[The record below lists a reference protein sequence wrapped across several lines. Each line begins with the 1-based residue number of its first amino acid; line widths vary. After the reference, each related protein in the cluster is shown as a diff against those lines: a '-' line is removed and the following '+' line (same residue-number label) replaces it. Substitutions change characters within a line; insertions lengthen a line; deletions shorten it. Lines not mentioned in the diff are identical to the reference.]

1 MRQLLNT
8 LFVTSEDIYLSLDGE
23 NVAANRE
30 KEVLA
35 RYPLHTL
42 SGIISFAY
50 PGASPALMEA
60 CARRGVSLAFRTPRV
75 KFLARACGEANGSV
89 LLRREQYRRA
99 DDPAQSCRAAR
110 SMVFGKLYNAYWSIE
125 RTRLDHDLRSEDA
138 RLAAVSAQL
147 KWLLPQAAVE
157 TDLDSLRGG
166 KARAP
171 PPISAYLTNWLW
183 ATGICLR
190 LKPAAAAPGPH
201 QCPFVLRIQ
210 PVGPRLRLGAG
221 ERGAGLLHGL
231 SPPGPPR
238 PELPG
243 SGPDGGSAPLHGGPL
258 RSHPG
263 QHPGAQAGGF
273 RLPGERRGQFDGRG
287 PARLPA
293 TAAGAETGNA
303 DPSVSGRD
311 NPLGAPDPIGYV
323 PLYMEFGDALQ
334 YIESYSVCGCLLEAT
349 ILS

>member
-60 CARRGVSLAFRTPRV
+60 CARRGVSLAFRTPRG

-125 RTRLDHDLRSEDA
+125 RTRLDHGLRSEDA

-147 KWLLPQAAVE
+147 KGLLPQAAVE
-157 TDLDSLRGG
+157 TDLDSLRGREG
-166 KARAP
+166 AGATAYFGIFDQLVMGNRDLFAFKTRSNSP
-171 PPISAYLTNWLW
+171 PLDPINALLSFAYSLLAHDCASALESVGLDSYMGFLHRDRPGRSSL
-183 ATGICLR
+183 ALDLMEDLR
-190 LKPAAAAPGPH
+190 PCMADR
-201 QCPFVLRIQ
+201 FVLTLVNNRVLKQ
-210 PVGPRLRLGAG
+210 
-221 ERGAGLLHGL
+221 AGLDFRESGGVNLTDEARRAFLQRRQERKRETPTHPFLGEIIPWGL
-231 SPPGPPR
+231 
-238 PELPG
+238 
-243 SGPDGGSAPLHGGPL
+243 
-258 RSHPG
+258 
-263 QHPGAQAGGF
+263 
-273 RLPGERRGQFDGRG
+273 
-287 PARLPA
+287 
-293 TAAGAETGNA
+293 T
-303 DPSVSGRD
+303 PSVTYPS
-311 NPLGAPDPIGYV
+311 IW
-323 PLYMEFGDALQ
+323 
-334 YIESYSVCGCLLEAT
+334 SLEMRFNT
-349 ILS
+349 